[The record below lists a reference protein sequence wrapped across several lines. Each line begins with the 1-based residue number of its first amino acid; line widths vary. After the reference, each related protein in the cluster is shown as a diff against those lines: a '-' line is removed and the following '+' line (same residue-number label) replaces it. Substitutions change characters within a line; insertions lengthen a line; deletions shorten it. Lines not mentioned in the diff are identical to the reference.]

1 MTVGTKRIR
10 QIVSSLRTFSRLD
23 EADCKEADIH
33 AGIDSTLVIL
43 EHRIKAT
50 SRTTGHSS
58 DQAIR
63 QFTAGGMLPG
73 SA

>member
-50 SRTTGHSS
+50 SGDRP
-58 DQAIR
+58 
-63 QFTAGGMLPG
+63 FK
-73 SA
+73 